1 MPMIDGTVTKSEF
14 AEYLGVTAGR
24 VSQMIKAGQ
33 IAPASLAGEG
43 RAARI
48 IVDRASADLRRN
60 LDPAQSHGLNGM
72 ATRSAIASGSTKPN
86 GAAAPEQHALPDM
99 LPKVG
104 AQTSPPLPAAL
115 DNTADLIGR
124 EKLRQA
130 EIATRRMQREEALEE
145 GRFVLADEARAAI
158 ASAASKM
165 LSTFES
171 GLADMADSIAA
182 QHGLPPRDVLHT
194 LTRAFRQIREDA
206 ARAFAS
212 QRDAIIAAEAEALAR
227 AEEADDEED
236 DEPA

>member
-1 MPMIDGTVTKSEF
+1 MAMIDGTVTKSEF
-14 AEYLGVTAGR
+14 AARIGVTPGR

-33 IAPASLAGEG
+33 IGAGSLYGEG

-48 IVDRASADLRRN
+48 IIDKASADLRRT
-60 LDPAQSHGLNGM
+60 LDPSQSHGLNGM
-72 ATRSAIASGSTKPN
+72 ATR
-86 GAAAPEQHALPDM
+86 AALGGPLPDQGK
-99 LPKVG
+99 PKD
-104 AQTSPPLPAAL
+104 APTSSPPAPQHPLTF

-171 GLADMADSIAA
+171 GLSDMADAVA
-182 QHGLPPRDVLHT
+182 GQHGLPPRDVLHT

-227 AEEADDEED
+227 EAEDSEGENGDEED
-236 DEPA
+236 NQAA